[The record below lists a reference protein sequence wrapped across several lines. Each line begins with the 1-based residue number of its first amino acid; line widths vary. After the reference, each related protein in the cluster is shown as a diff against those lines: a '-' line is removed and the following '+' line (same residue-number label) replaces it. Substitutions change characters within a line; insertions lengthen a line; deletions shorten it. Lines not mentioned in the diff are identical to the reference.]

1 MCHESFCAL
10 HKNLRPEII
19 CGQAESQVR
28 KSRMAAMR
36 AAKHAW
42 SNVHSDLLTNLRLI
56 GAFDHVP
63 PGEAQ
68 LQFCQ
73 VCACRHS
80 GNSCFVARM
89 GCTP

>member
-1 MCHESFCAL
+1 
-10 HKNLRPEII
+10 
-19 CGQAESQVR
+19 
-28 KSRMAAMR
+28 MAAMR

-63 PGEAQ
+63 AGEAQ

-73 VCACRHS
+73 VTQQRALFSHGSLGR
-80 GNSCFVARM
+80 
-89 GCTP
+89 

>member
-1 MCHESFCAL
+1 
-10 HKNLRPEII
+10 
-19 CGQAESQVR
+19 
-28 KSRMAAMR
+28 MAAMR

-73 VCACRHS
+73 VCAARREFTFCR
-80 GNSCFVARM
+80 
-89 GCTP
+89 CTP